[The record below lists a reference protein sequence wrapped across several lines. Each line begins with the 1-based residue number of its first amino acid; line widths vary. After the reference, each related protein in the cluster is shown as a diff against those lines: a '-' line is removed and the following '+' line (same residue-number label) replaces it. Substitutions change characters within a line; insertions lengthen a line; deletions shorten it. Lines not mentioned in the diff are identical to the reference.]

1 MEKEL
6 PSSAKA
12 IIIGGGIAGCSVA
25 YHLAKFGW
33 NDIILLER
41 DQLTSGTTWHAAGL
55 VSQLG
60 PSAAVTK
67 IRKYT
72 TELYKELEKKIGFS
86 AGLKLNGALS
96 IATTEGRWQELQRQA
111 TTAQLFDVHV
121 EVLNINQIKKIYPVI
136 NEKDILGGIFMPGDG
151 QADPIGVTNL
161 LAKAAKELGVKI
173 FEKNPVE
180 KILVK
185 NGRVSGV
192 KVHNQTIECEYL
204 VLSTG
209 MWSRQIGEE
218 LGVSIPLYPAEH
230 FYIITEPIKD
240 LPKDLAVL
248 RDFDDRLYLKED
260 AGKLLVGVFE
270 GKSIPAFGKTNQIP
284 MIFHLVNFL
293 KILITLNLI

>member
-1 MEKEL
+1 MTKKI
-6 PSSAKA
+6 PSTTKVVV
-12 IIIGGGIAGCSVA
+12 IGGGVAGCSTA

-33 NDIILLER
+33 KDTILLER

-72 TELYKELEKKIGFS
+72 TDLYKELEKKIGFS

-96 IATTEGRWQELQRQA
+96 IATTKGRWQELKRQA

-121 EVLNINQIKKIYPVI
+121 DVLNIDQIRKIYPII

-161 LAKAAKELGVKI
+161 LAKAAKELGVQI
-173 FEKNPVE
+173 FEKCPVE
-180 KILVK
+180 EILVK
-185 NGRVSGV
+185 NGKVSGV
-192 KVHNQTIECEYL
+192 KVNKQIIECEYL
-204 VLSTG
+204 VLATG

-218 LGVSIPLYPAEH
+218 IGVSIPLYPAEH

-240 LPKDLAVL
+240 LPKDLPVL
-248 RDFDDRLYLKED
+248 RDFDNSLYLKED
-260 AGKLLVGVFE
+260 AGKLFLL
-270 GKSIPAFGKTNQIP
+270 I
-284 MIFHLVNFL
+284 IFQHLL
-293 KILITLNLI
+293 LIVCI